1 MLRALV
7 ALLLLANLLFFGW
20 TQGWFAGVV
29 PAPHAGEREPW
40 RLAQQVQPQRITV
53 LTPQAAS
60 AAIAAAHTACL
71 EAGPFF
77 ETEVGAAEAALAAAG
92 VPAGRWTRVPV
103 AGSAAW
109 LVYMGRFADA
119 ATQRVKEDELRRR
132 KIDFEELRAPAALA
146 PGLVLARHGTQAGA
160 DAALAGFVQQGV
172 RTARVVALPGQV
184 WLRAAQADDALQ
196 AQLLA
201 LAPPSISAPFAPCAT
216 R

>member
-1 MLRALV
+1 MLRTLV
-7 ALLLLANLLFFGW
+7 ALLLLANALFFGW
-20 TQGWFAGVV
+20 TQGWFTGVL

-60 AAIAAAHTACL
+60 AAITAARTACL

-92 VPAGRWTRVPV
+92 VAAGSWTREPVP
-103 AGSAAW
+103 GSAAW

-119 ATQRVKEDELRRR
+119 AAQRAKEDALHRLNL
-132 KIDFEELRAPAALA
+132 DFQELRAPAALA
-146 PGLVLARHGTQAGA
+146 PGLVLSRSDSPVGAG
-160 DAALAGFVQQGV
+160 AALAQFEQKGV

-184 WLRAAQADDALQ
+184 WLRAAQADSALQ

-201 LAPPSISAPFAPCAT
+201 VAPPAISAPFAPCAA

>member
-1 MLRALV
+1 MLRSLV

-20 TQGWFAGVV
+20 TQGWLDGVV

-40 RLAQQVQPQRITV
+40 RLARQVNPQRITV

-60 AAIAAAHTACL
+60 AAIAAARTACL

-92 VPAGRWTRVPV
+92 VPAGRWSREPV
-103 AGSAAW
+103 HGSAAW
-109 LVYMGRFADA
+109 LVYMGRFADP

-132 KIDFEELRAPAALA
+132 EIDFQELNAPAALA
-146 PGLVLARHGTQAGA
+146 PGLVLAREGTQAGA

-172 RTARVVALPGQV
+172 RTARVVALPGKV
-184 WLRAAQADDALQ
+184 WLRAARADDALQ

-201 LAPPSISAPFAPCAT
+201 VKPPAISAPFSPCAA

>member
-7 ALLLLANLLFFGW
+7 VLLLLANAAFFGW
-20 TQGWFAGVV
+20 TQGWFAAFV

-40 RLAQQVQPQRITV
+40 RLARQVQPQRITV
-53 LTPQAAS
+53 LTAQAAS
-60 AAIAAAHTACL
+60 AAIAAARTACL

-77 ETEVGAAEAALAAAG
+77 ESEVGAAEAALAAAG
-92 VPAGRWTRVPV
+92 VPAGRWTREPV

-119 ATQRVKEDELRRR
+119 SAQRVKEDELRRR
-132 KIDFEELRAPAALA
+132 KIDFQELQAPAALS

-172 RTARVVALPGQV
+172 RSARVVALPGQV
-184 WLRAAQADDALQ
+184 WLRAAQADNTLQ

-201 LAPPSISAPFAPCAT
+201 LAPPLISAPFAPCAA